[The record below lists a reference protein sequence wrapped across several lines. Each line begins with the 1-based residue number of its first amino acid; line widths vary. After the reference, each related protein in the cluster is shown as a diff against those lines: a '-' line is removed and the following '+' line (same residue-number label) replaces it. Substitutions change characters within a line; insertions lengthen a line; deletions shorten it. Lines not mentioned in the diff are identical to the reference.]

1 MLRDISFGQY
11 YPTNSIIHRLDPR
24 MKLLA
29 MIAYIVLIFFV
40 KSYVGY
46 LAFAIFIITTSLIAK
61 VPIRSLLKSIKAVLF
76 LVIFI
81 SIINVLFYR
90 GDGEPLWGWWK
101 IAIYVDGIVFATKM
115 ALRLILLVTGPALLT
130 YTTTP
135 MELTNAIESL
145 LSPLKLVK
153 FPVHDLAIIMSI
165 ALRMVPTL
173 MEETDK
179 ISLAQKARG
188 ADLDTGSIFARIK
201 AMVPI
206 LIPLFVGAFRRADEL
221 ALAMESRC
229 YNATPNRTRYRVLKL
244 KGRDFFFFFLF
255 AVFFAAIIL
264 DYVLTPPWTPK
275 FTWISG
281 FYDHAICA
289 LFGWIL

>member
-1 MLRDISFGQY
+1 MLRDVSFGQY
-11 YPTNSIIHRLDPR
+11 YPSDSIVHRLDPR
-24 MKLLA
+24 MKLLM
-29 MIAYIVLIFFV
+29 MIAYIVLVFFV
-40 KSYVGY
+40 ESYAGY
-46 LAFAIFIITTSLIAK
+46 LAVALFVVATSIIAK
-61 VPIRSLLKSIKAVLF
+61 IPLKSLLRSIKAVTF
-76 LVIFI
+76 LVVFV
-81 SIINVLFYR
+81 SIVNVLFYK
-90 GDGEPLWGWWK
+90 GEGVPLWSWWR
-101 IAIYVDGIVFATKM
+101 IAIFSDGIVFATKM
-115 ALRLILLVTGPALLT
+115 ALRLILLVIGPAILT

-179 ISLAQKARG
+179 ITLAQKARG
-188 ADLDTGSIFARIK
+188 ADLDTGSIFSRIK

-244 KGRDFFFFFLF
+244 RGSDYLFCLLFLIFFG
-255 AVFFAAIIL
+255 AVLLDSIL
-264 DYVLTPPWTPK
+264 TAPWTPK
-275 FTWISG
+275 YTFIDG
-281 FYDHAICA
+281 FYDVAICY
-289 LFGWIL
+289 LFGLTI